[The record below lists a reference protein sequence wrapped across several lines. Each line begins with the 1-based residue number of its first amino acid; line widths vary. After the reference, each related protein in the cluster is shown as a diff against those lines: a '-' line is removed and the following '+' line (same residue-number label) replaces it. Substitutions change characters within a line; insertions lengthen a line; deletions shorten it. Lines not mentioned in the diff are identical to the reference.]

1 MLAGLII
8 TAVISSRVTSLRN
21 TYLFISENNGA
32 VCILLSVQ
40 SVYTHRLKGDSADYT
55 LLRNCSH
62 LADFVFSTQVGVE
75 SETIH
80 AH

>member
-8 TAVISSRVTSLRN
+8 TAVISSRGDLT
-21 TYLFISENNGA
+21 TQFISENNGA